1 MPESITPGAI
11 KGDIEVGEQKTKLI
25 IREPT
30 NIVISIKERYTE
42 NLVYDCF
49 VKDFEENH
57 CEPLNADNEYK
68 KSIENLKNSL
78 RKGDRVYVINMLN
91 IDKYDS
97 KGDIQMQV
105 SKNFLVLFEDDKI
118 GTLKRVLY
126 QIRSNIV
133 HGEKLPGAVN
143 DDKIVRAAYPVIQK
157 IMGVVVN
164 SLRTSSQ

>member
-1 MPESITPGAI
+1 
-11 KGDIEVGEQKTKLI
+11 
-25 IREPT
+25 
-30 NIVISIKERYTE
+30 
-42 NLVYDCF
+42 
-49 VKDFEENH
+49 
-57 CEPLNADNEYK
+57 
-68 KSIENLKNSL
+68 
-78 RKGDRVYVINMLN
+78 
-91 IDKYDS
+91 
-97 KGDIQMQV
+97 MQV

-164 SLRTSSQ
+164 SLRTGSQ